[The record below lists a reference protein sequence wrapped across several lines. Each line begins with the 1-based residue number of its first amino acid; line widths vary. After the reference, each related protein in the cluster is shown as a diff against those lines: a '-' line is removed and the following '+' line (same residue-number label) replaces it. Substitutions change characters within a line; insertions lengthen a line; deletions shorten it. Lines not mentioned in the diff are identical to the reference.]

1 MRGRH
6 NILFP
11 TCYFHLQWQQKALLT
26 NGVII
31 AIMKVSCCLKGKPVW
46 NNKSDFQRPVLR
58 CPPLHWHSPLDLSAL
73 TTFCLCVAQREEKMT
88 KKTRGDGEGEAVT
101 TQKRSKKN
109 TKNCAPFGLRHSYLS
124 ARGCDRNHTEQH
136 RPSTCPLISCYI
148 NRPKGRF

>member
-46 NNKSDFQRPVLR
+46 NNKSDFQRPVIR
-58 CPPLHWHSPLDLSAL
+58 CPPLRWHSPLDLSAL
-73 TTFCLCVAQREEKMT
+73 TTFCLCVAQREEKTT

-109 TKNCAPFGLRHSYLS
+109 NCAPFGLWHSYPS
-124 ARGCDRNHTEQH
+124 VRGCDRNHTAASPVH
-136 RPSTCPLISCYI
+136 TAAYFMLH
-148 NRPKGRF
+148 